1 MLAIPIQGLGLE
13 LQEALGERT
22 LTTHV
27 ETYISQVLAQLSIYL
42 SRHSVIYS
50 LNSSRE
56 LHSAHKEFKD
66 AFGEKDLRRWA
77 SAGLLFQHY
86 KLGEFRKVARFSSL
100 AWK

>member
-1 MLAIPIQGLGLE
+1 MTIPMQGLGLE

-27 ETYISQVLAQLSIYL
+27 ETYISQVLAHLSINP

-50 LNSSRE
+50 LNSS
-56 LHSAHKEFKD
+56 HDSAHKKLKN

-86 KLGEFRKVARFSSL
+86 KLGAFRKVARFSSL

>member
-27 ETYISQVLAQLSIYL
+27 ETYISQVLVHLSINP

-50 LNSSRE
+50 LNSS
-56 LHSAHKEFKD
+56 HDSAHKELKN

-86 KLGEFRKVARFSSL
+86 KLGAFRKVARFSSL
-100 AWK
+100 PWK